1 MSLRFCTAFAL
12 SLVAGFTQIASA
24 DLLSASKALLDSL
37 SPEDK
42 ATTLKPFDTE
52 ERVNWH
58 FIPKKRAGVSFNTLS
73 DEQDKLLLNVI
84 SAGLSEEGYEKVQSI
99 RGLEAI
105 LKIMEGA
112 EHRDTEDYHILFFGE
127 PSNDGNW
134 TVRYE
139 GHHVSLHWTFVNGK
153 LVSGSPQFLGVNPA
167 EVRIDHPKKGLR
179 VLGQEEDLG
188 RILAMSLNEKQR
200 EIGIIGKK
208 VPNDI
213 FTANQSTAERQED
226 LGIRYGDMD
235 ARQKTLLYSIIDLS
249 ARVQSDEIT
258 KQRKKALEDA
268 GLDDIKFAWLGSL
281 EPGRRHYYRVQG
293 PTFLIEYDNTQN
305 EVNHIHVVW
314 RDFEG
319 DFGRDVL
326 KQHHAH
332 FADPAHPHEHQH

>member
-1 MSLRFCTAFAL
+1 MTPRFCFSCAVF
-12 SLVAGFTQIASA
+12 LVAGLAQISSA
-24 DLLSASKALLDSL
+24 DLLPASTALLDSL
-37 SPEDK
+37 SLEDK
-42 ATTLKPFDTE
+42 ATTLKSFDTE

-58 FIPKKRAGVSFNTLS
+58 FIPKKREGVSFNTLS
-73 DEQDKLLLNVI
+73 DEQDLLLLNVI
-84 SAGLSEEGYEKVQSI
+84 NAGLSEEGYEKVQSI
-99 RGLEAI
+99 RGLEAV
-105 LKIMEGA
+105 LRIMEGA
-112 EHRDTEDYHILFFGE
+112 EHRDTEDYHVLFFGE
-127 PSNDGNW
+127 PSEDGNW

-188 RILAMSLNEKQR
+188 RVLALSLDKKQR

-213 FTANQSTAERQED
+213 FTENQSKAERQED
-226 LGIRYGDMD
+226 IGIRYGDMTK
-235 ARQKTLLYSIIDLS
+235 RQKTLLFSIIHLS
-249 ARVQSDEIT
+249 ARVQSEEIT
-258 KQRKKALEDA
+258 KQRMEAVEAA
-268 GLDDIKFAWLGSL
+268 GLDDVKFAWLGSL
-281 EPGRRHYYRVQG
+281 ERGRRHYYRVQG

-305 EVNHIHVVW
+305 QVNHVHVVW

-332 FADPAHPHEHQH
+332 FADPKRPGDHTH